1 MSEESILHSYS
12 ARVLDTFSETV
23 IPVVPEFVWD
33 SWLRI
38 LRVSKDLS
46 EADPQYQILVFLLIW
61 LLVNLILIRVA
72 WGIFGADNI
81 KLLSSTKG
89 KVYLDRIPY
98 VNLTI
103 II

>member
-23 IPVVPEFVWD
+23 IPVIPEFVWD
-33 SWLRI
+33 SWLHI
-38 LRVSKDLS
+38 LSVSKDLS

-61 LLVNLILIRVA
+61 LVVNLILIRVA
-72 WGIFGADNI
+72 WSIFGADNI

-89 KVYLDRIPY
+89 NSSLCSCIHV
-98 VNLTI
+98 
-103 II
+103 